1 MERRNLKDGLTLI
14 IDELVEQGITLEQAR
29 NEFEKQFIVASI
41 RSNRGNLCRS
51 ARSLGVHRNTL
62 RNKVSTLGIA
72 LEECQTTRRIR
83 RRILRTDGLR

>member
-1 MERRNLKDGLTLI
+1 MERKNMKEGLTLI
-14 IDELVEQGITLEQAR
+14 IDELVQQGITLEQAR
-29 NEFEKQFIVASI
+29 DEFEKQFIVASI

-72 LEECQTTRRIR
+72 LEECNTSRRLR
-83 RRILRTDGLR
+83 RRLVRTDGLR